1 MKSGSTRQHAEWRS
15 LIEVSGPFLA
25 LEVLAEVFPQGL
37 PAPETEKHVR
47 ARLRTAYA
55 EWEAEFSEEGE
66 SSPAIHDA
74 WVRFVLEDVLGFQGR
89 ELLRGQD
96 LPASLVVP
104 VAEHGETLKPDLA
117 IAVEGKPRV
126 LVAVWPKAQQL
137 GRAPEDAR
145 WAASPAARMMT
156 LLHATN
162 TRLGLVTNGEAW
174 MLVHTR
180 PGETTTYATWW
191 ADVWRSEPLTL
202 TAFRALLGR
211 PAFFERPDDESLE
224 VLFERSAAYA
234 HEVTDQ
240 LGLQVRH
247 AVELLVHALD
257 KLDRTHQG
265 TVLRGVDEK
274 TLYESAVTVMM
285 RLVFLLC
292 AEERRL
298 LLSGNDA
305 WDTYYSPGTLRE
317 QLRAVADQQGEEVLE
332 RRQAAWARL
341 LATFRA
347 VYGGVRHS
355 DFQLM
360 AYGGSLFDP
369 DRYPFLEGRKTGT
382 SWKDTE
388 AEPPAIDD
396 RTVLNLLDSIQVLRL
411 KGEPI
416 RLSFRALDVEQIGHV
431 YEGLLDHTA
440 VRATTPVLG
449 LGGKY
454 EPEIPLDVLQREARK
469 GREHFLGWLGEET
482 GRSGAKTLERD
493 AFEYAL
499 EDSEADRLHMV
510 CEGETLYGEV
520 ERFAGLL
527 RRDPNGYP
535 VVYPAGAR
543 YVTQGSD
550 RRSTGTHYTPRA
562 LTEPVVQYT
571 LEPLV
576 YVGPAEGKP
585 RNEWKLKSTRE
596 LLSLR
601 ICDMA
606 MGSGAFLVQACR
618 YLAERVVES
627 WGQRNQD
634 VVGTPLFAPLG
645 EESRGDPAE
654 LHLPK
659 DPEERLILAR
669 RLVADRCIYGV
680 DKNHMAVEMAKLSL
694 WLTTLQKDR
703 PFTFLDHA
711 LKPGDSLLGLTSLDQ
726 LEQFHIL
733 PEKGRTKI
741 LGSTEIRSWIK
752 DAVATREKLERRQV
766 IDIRDAEQK
775 AWWHAAAE
783 GKLAPLKVVAD
794 LLVSATLAAKPKQLD
809 SRLSALAIESA
820 SSIALKT
827 SQPEQKRRLAQ
838 LRQTVGSLLNEDRE
852 PQHAERRPFHWV
864 LEFPEVF
871 AKAEPGFDAIIGNP
885 PFMGGK
891 KISGALGAAYRN
903 HLVTFVAHGKKG
915 EAVDLVAYFFLR
927 GFALIRQQGSL
938 AFIATNTAAQGDTR
952 ESGIGQITDQ
962 GLQLYR
968 AIASQPW
975 PGTASLE
982 ICHTWGYKGN
992 WAGER
997 TLDGRPV
1004 QKITPLLTEQL
1015 AHTANDNSS
1024 ADPFSLAEND
1034 NQSFVGSYVLGKGFF
1049 IPPEAALEIIKAD
1062 ARYAKVL
1069 LPFLGGEELNSSHS
1083 FSESRWVI
1091 NFFDWPLNH
1100 ETAPDDY
1107 EGPVAADFPRA
1118 LAIIEKTVKPERQ
1131 RQENGKFVLR
1141 NPLPTR
1147 WWQYADK
1154 RPGLYKAISGQKH
1167 VMVVTQTSR
1176 SIIPALVPNR
1186 FVIGHKVI
1194 VFSGENLARFAVHAS
1209 DIHRAWVELR
1219 GSTMRTDPVYTPSDC
1234 YTTFPFPRP
1243 IQKLESIGKTYEQ
1256 LRRQFLLSRKVG
1268 LTKLLQLL
1276 EQGDPDPQL
1285 EKLREAHVEMNQAV
1299 LEAYG
1304 WGDLLASHSFERS
1317 KKGVVYVIPQKTRE
1331 EILERLLKLN
1341 HERHAEEVAAGLH
1354 EDGKAKGKS
1363 KAKSTGAKKP
1373 GRTQGKKSASKNL
1386 FEG

>member
-55 EWEAEFSEEGE
+55 EWEVEFSEEGE
-66 SSPAIHDA
+66 RSPAIHDA
-74 WVRFVLEDVLGFQGR
+74 WVRFVLEDVLGFQAR

-96 LPASLVVP
+96 LPSSFVVP

-126 LVAVWPKAQQL
+126 LVAVWPKTQQL

-174 MLVHTR
+174 MLVHAR

-211 PAFFERPDDESLE
+211 PAFVERPEDESLE

-369 DRYPFLEGRKTGT
+369 DRYPFLEGRKPGT

-388 AEPPAIDD
+388 AMPPAIDD

-411 KGEPI
+411 NGEPI

-449 LGGKY
+449 LGGKH
-454 EPEIPLDVLQREARK
+454 EPEIPLDALQREARK

-493 AFEYAL
+493 AFEYVL
-499 EDSEADRLHMV
+499 EDNEADRLHMV

-550 RRSTGTHYTPRA
+550 RRSTGTHYTPRS

-585 RNEWKLKSTRE
+585 RSEWKLKSTRE

-601 ICDMA
+601 ICDVA

-618 YLAERVVES
+618 YLAERVLES

-634 VVGTPLFAPLG
+634 VVDTPLFAPLG
-645 EESRGDPAE
+645 EESTGDPAE

-669 RLVADRCIYGV
+669 RLVADRCLYGV
-680 DKNHMAVEMAKLSL
+680 DKNAMAVEMAKLSL

-711 LKPGDSLLGLTSLDQ
+711 LKPGDSLLGLTSMDQ
-726 LEQFHIL
+726 LEQFHIR
-733 PEKGRTKI
+733 PEKGRTRV
-741 LGSTEIRSWIK
+741 LGSTEIRSWLK
-752 DAVATREKLERRQV
+752 DAVAIRQRLERRQV
-766 IDIRDAEQK
+766 VDIRDAEQK
-775 AWWHAAAE
+775 AWWHTAAE
-783 GKLAPLKVVAD
+783 GKLAPTKVVAD
-794 LLVSATLAAKPKQLD
+794 LIVGAALTVSPNNWDTW
-809 SRLSALAIESA
+809 LSALAMEVSSA
-820 SSIALKT
+820 LTAKLSDSDREYKI
-827 SQPEQKRRLAQ
+827 SQ
-838 LRQTVGSLLNEDRE
+838 LRQRTAAMLNGLDETSNSE
-852 PQHAERRPFHWV
+852 LRPFHWV

-871 AKAEPGFDAIIGNP
+871 TREEAGFDAIIGNP
-885 PFMGGK
+885 PYLGGSR
-891 KISGALGAAYRN
+891 ISTELGNTYSTGLKRMFPELA
-903 HLVTFVAHGKKG
+903 GK
-915 EAVDLVAYFFLR
+915 VDLVLFFL
-927 GFALIRQQGSL
+927 
-938 AFIATNTAAQGDTR
+938 AQGLSILSKRGTTGVVSTFRLPEGDNASR
-952 ESGIGQITDQ
+952 GVQSLIKSGLTP
-962 GLQLYR
+962 YR
-968 AIASQPW
+968 ADRNIGWPGKASVRICRVWLAHNNGCYPPMVDGTACQSIGPDLRPIAREASNTSPSQPHVLQQNKGLTW
-975 PGTASLE
+975 LGAKPDSLGFMLSE
-982 ICHTWGYKGN
+982 TE
-992 WAGER
+992 AA
-997 TLDGRPV
+997 
-1004 QKITPLLTEQL
+1004 PLLKDKSERSVLRKYLT
-1015 AHTANDNSS
+1015 
-1024 ADPFSLAEND
+1024 
-1034 NQSFVGSYVLGKGFF
+1034 GS
-1049 IPPEAALEIIKAD
+1049 D
-1062 ARYAKVL
+1062 L
-1069 LPFLGGEELNSSHS
+1069 LNRIDRTGA
-1083 FSESRWVI
+1083 RWVI
-1091 NFFDWPLNH
+1091 
-1100 ETAPDDY
+1100 
-1107 EGPVAADFPRA
+1107 DFSGLSEEQARQHPRA
-1118 LAIIEKTVKPERQ
+1118 FALVRERVFESRMKLQ
-1131 RQENGKFVLR
+1131 RKSYKD
-1141 NPLPTR
+1141 R
-1147 WWQYADK
+1147 WWQF
-1154 RPGLYKAISGQKH
+1154 
-1167 VMVVTQTSR
+1167 T
-1176 SIIPALVPNR
+1176 
-1186 FVIGHKVI
+1186 
-1194 VFSGENLARFAVHAS
+1194 E
-1209 DIHRAWVELR
+1209 
-1219 GSTMRTDPVYTPSDC
+1219 
-1234 YTTFPFPRP
+1234 
-1243 IQKLESIGKTYEQ
+1243 
-1256 LRRQFLLSRKVG
+1256 
-1268 LTKLLQLL
+1268 
-1276 EQGDPDPQL
+1276 PQL
-1285 EKLREAHVEMNQAV
+1285 EAHQRARRFARVPGISRVTKHFVWEWIDPQQVISDSVAFLLTDDAFIFGILSSIVHETWAYRTSGRFGKGDSFRYSHTRSMNTFPLASRDAEVANAATHLSEYRIGVCQSLNKGLTTIYDLVHDPQEKSSEVRPLRKLHAELNQLA
-1299 LEAYG
+1299 LKAYG
-1304 WGDLLASHSFERS
+1304 WTDLSCLEHGFH
-1317 KKGVVYVIPQKTRE
+1317 KTRE
-1331 EILERLLKLN
+1331 GIRFTLGPEHLDEIHRRLVVMN
-1341 HERHAEEVAAGLH
+1341 VRFHNEEGTPSPQGPTPDA
-1354 EDGKAKGKS
+1354 KAKVP
-1363 KAKSTGAKKP
+1363 GAKKP
-1373 GRTQGKKSASKNL
+1373 GHTTSKKSSSKDF